1 MDLKLTQSLYDDF
14 PSLFQRHTL
23 GMDRSCMY
31 FGIQIL
37 SGWYQIL
44 YRLSTFIS
52 TVVSEKNLDLEAY
65 CYEQIKEK
73 FGLLRVYMHGGMTE
87 EMGEAIRRAEEES
100 ARTCE
105 VCGREGQ
112 LENNGWLRTRC
123 KDCEER
129 REQEQAKR
137 TWDRQAARV

>member
-1 MDLKLTQSLYDDF
+1 
-14 PSLFQRHTL
+14 
-23 GMDRSCMY
+23 MY